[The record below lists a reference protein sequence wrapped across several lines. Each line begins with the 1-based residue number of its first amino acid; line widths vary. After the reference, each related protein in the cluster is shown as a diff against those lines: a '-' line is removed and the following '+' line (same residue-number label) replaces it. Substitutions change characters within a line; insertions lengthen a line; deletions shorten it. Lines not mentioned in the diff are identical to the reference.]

1 MVRLS
6 FPNLA
11 NSFQKCHNFYTIQQN
26 VSHPSLFLTHFWDH
40 NMHQSILCWQMRLS
54 SLTTLQAIMPLS
66 FRLMTREWSLCEK
79 SPHIPSVKSVMP
91 VKLGLTNWNMKFDTS
106 LPFTSIQYIKTTAV
120 PHLEQGSADSPT
132 ADSNLYHAFLPANET
147 SLKTLLYPA
156 ETSWSSDQRGI

>member
-6 FPNLA
+6 FPNFA

-66 FRLMTREWSLCEK
+66 FQLMTQEWSLCEK
-79 SPHIPSVKSVMP
+79 SPHIPSVKSVLP
-91 VKLGLTNWNMKFDTS
+91 VKLGLTNWNMNLIQACLL
-106 LPFTSIQYIKTTAV
+106 LPYNI
-120 PHLEQGSADSPT
+120 LRLL
-132 ADSNLYHAFLPANET
+132 LYHT
-147 SLKTLLYPA
+147 SNRVRQIHLQLRVTCTTLSYQQMKPL
-156 ETSWSSDQRGI
+156 